1 MAISSF
7 SRHTIKCNN
16 SFTAVH
22 SKVLKVTSI
31 HHVVCCKFSDIQLM
45 RPLSLSLSEICEFSA
60 PICLLGTHPWGEI
73 NDQGIHLTCFI
84 IHSGE
89 RAETRVRERK
99 RDDGRRW
106 SKWVGVRSSWEGEK
120 GSHRK
125 ENTGSLEK
133 SFYMGFQFTALCFAI
148 FMFLWFQYQFIAV
161 KASTNCQSDRKIVA
175 NILHFW
181 DFEPN
186 ACISYFLMR

>member
-1 MAISSF
+1 M
-7 SRHTIKCNN
+7 
-16 SFTAVH
+16 
-22 SKVLKVTSI
+22 
-31 HHVVCCKFSDIQLM
+31 
-45 RPLSLSLSEICEFSA
+45 
-60 PICLLGTHPWGEI
+60 CLLGTHPWGEI

-99 RDDGRRW
+99 RDDGRRG

-120 GSHRK
+120 GSHGK
-125 ENTGSLEK
+125 ENTGTVEK

-175 NILHFW
+175 NIFNIW

-186 ACISYFLMR
+186 ARISYFLMREIYLQIFTIYKYFDKKVSEYESVNIAVFSCFSTSRHRTLEASRSPNDRQLRSCSFLLF

>member
-1 MAISSF
+1 M
-7 SRHTIKCNN
+7 
-16 SFTAVH
+16 
-22 SKVLKVTSI
+22 
-31 HHVVCCKFSDIQLM
+31 
-45 RPLSLSLSEICEFSA
+45 
-60 PICLLGTHPWGEI
+60 CLLGTHPWGEI

-99 RDDGRRW
+99 RDDGRRG

-120 GSHRK
+120 GSHGK
-125 ENTGSLEK
+125 ENTGTVEK

-175 NILHFW
+175 NIFNIW

-186 ACISYFLMR
+186 ARISYFLMREIEIHHKILRCCTAIFSIFMANIHYIQIFWQKSVRIWICKHCCLLMLLHVTSQDIRSQ